1 MTKQTILNKVAKLA
15 AATVYEA
22 NGKCGDMSPAIRQ
35 MTPGTRLFGPAF
47 TVRCLPGDFAAV
59 LRAIDHAR
67 RGDVLV
73 IDAGGSD
80 RVTAFGGTSSLA
92 AKTRGLAGAIVNAAC
107 RDIDEIRALKF
118 PVYAL
123 GTSVRGTL
131 KNHAGWLQVP
141 VSVGGT
147 TVEPGDFILGDADGV
162 VVIAKDRIAQ
172 VAKKALDQRSTERA
186 REKQVSSGAS
196 LVKLFHLEA
205 LEG

>member
-1 MTKQTILNKVAKLA
+1 MSKPTPLRQLSKLP

-22 NGKCGDMSPAIRQ
+22 SGKRGDMAPAIRQ
-35 MTPGTRLFGPAF
+35 MVPGARLFGPAF

-59 LRAIDHAR
+59 LRAVDRAK

-80 RVTAFGGTSSLA
+80 RVTALGGTSSLA
-92 AKTRGLAGAIVNAAC
+92 AKRRGLAGAVLNAAC
-107 RDIDEIRALKF
+107 RDIDEIRAMRF

-123 GTSVRGTL
+123 GASVRGTL
-131 KNHAGWLQVP
+131 RNHPGWLQVP

-147 TVEPGDFILGDADGV
+147 TVEPGDLVVGDADGV
-162 VVIAKDRIAQ
+162 VVIARDRIAQ
-172 VAKKALDQRSTERA
+172 VAKAALAQRANERA
-186 REKQVSSGAS
+186 RERQVRAGTPF
-196 LVKLFHLEA
+196 VKMFRLEA

>member
-1 MTKQTILNKVAKLA
+1 MTNLKSFAKLA

-22 NGKCGDMSPAIRQ
+22 NGKCGDMAPQIHQ
-35 MTPGTRLFGPAF
+35 MVPGTRLAGPAF

-59 LRAIDHAR
+59 LRAIDHAK

-80 RVTAFGGTSSLA
+80 RVTALGGTSSLA
-92 AKTRGLAGAIVNAAC
+92 AKQRGIAGAVLNAAC
-107 RDIDEIRALKF
+107 RDIDEIRALRF

-131 KNHAGWLQVP
+131 KNHPGWLQVP

-147 TVEPGDFILGDADGV
+147 TVAPGDYVVGDADGV
-162 VVIAKDRIAQ
+162 VVVAKERLAR
-172 VAKKALDQRSTERA
+172 VAKKALEQRATERA
-186 REKQVSSGAS
+186 KDRQVSGGAS
-196 LVKLFHLEA
+196 LVALFHLES
-205 LEG
+205 LES